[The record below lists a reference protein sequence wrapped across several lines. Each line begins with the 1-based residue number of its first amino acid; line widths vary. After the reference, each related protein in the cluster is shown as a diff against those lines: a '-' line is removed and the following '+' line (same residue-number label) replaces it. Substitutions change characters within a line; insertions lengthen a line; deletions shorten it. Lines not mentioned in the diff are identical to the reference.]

1 VDEKARGAAI
11 GTWSA
16 ASAILGA
23 LGPVAGGWVVSHA
36 SWRWLFFFNI
46 PTAALVAVLATARV
60 TETRDESADKRADVA
75 GAALVT
81 LALGLFVYGLI
92 EAGARGGV
100 GQVRVIASLAMG
112 SLLGVAFVVFES
124 RAPAPMVPL
133 SLFRSRTFSGVN
145 LLTLLLYGALGGG
158 LFFLPFDLIQVE
170 HYSPAA
176 AGASLL
182 PLVLIIASMSRWI
195 GALAGRIGARG
206 PLVVGP
212 TVASVGFV
220 LLALPAQGGGYWTK
234 FFPGVV
240 VLGVGMGITVAPL
253 TAAVMSS
260 VDRRHVGLAS
270 GINNAVARAAGLL
283 AVAALGLLLVA
294 RFDSV
299 LDVRLGAMHLPADV
313 ARAVDA
319 ERDKLAAA
327 ELPASIDAVMRDALR
342 RAIDDAYVAAF
353 RVLMLACAGLSA
365 LGAVTALLLVESRR
379 KDTGSAIVGPR

>member
-1 VDEKARGAAI
+1 
-11 GTWSA
+11 
-16 ASAILGA
+16 
-23 LGPVAGGWVVSHA
+23 
-36 SWRWLFFFNI
+36 
-46 PTAALVAVLATARV
+46 
-60 TETRDESADKRADVA
+60 VA

-92 EAGARGGV
+92 EAGARGGA

-212 TVASVGFV
+212 TVASAGFV

-260 VDRRHVGLAS
+260 VDGRHVGLAS

-299 LDVRLGAMHLPADV
+299 LDVRLGAMHLTADV

-327 ELPASIDAVMRDALR
+327 ELPGSIDAVMRDALR